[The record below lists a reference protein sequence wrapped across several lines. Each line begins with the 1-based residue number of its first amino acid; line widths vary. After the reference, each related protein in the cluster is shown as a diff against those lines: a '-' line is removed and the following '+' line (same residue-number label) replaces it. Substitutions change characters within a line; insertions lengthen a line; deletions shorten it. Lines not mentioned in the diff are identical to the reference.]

1 MRLCENAPTPCAPS
15 DVTYAVG
22 GTRPLPV
29 RVARASTRVAPA
41 RYRRGA
47 HVRAGTVLSEAR
59 HRRPRRPR
67 RRHRLLRVFA
77 AAVLVVLAVLG
88 MAGRGP
94 LSALGGIGSV
104 VGRMGESAVRTL
116 GLAPSSTPVAEWR
129 AGEVPELYQID
140 PAWEDEPYAGGT
152 VGENGCGP
160 TCLAMAYVAL
170 TGRTDMD
177 PATMAAFSEREGYTV
192 DGMTAWALMSDGAS
206 ELGLSVEELP
216 ANESVLSGALEEERP
231 VIASMMPGEFTTVGH
246 FIVIVGKDSSGKL
259 VVRDPNSVERSM
271 QTWDAQ
277 RVLGQCANLWAY
289 SRG

>member
-29 RVARASTRVAPA
+29 RVARASTRTAPA

-47 HVRAGTVLSEAR
+47 HVRAGAVLSEAR

-67 RRHRLLRVFA
+67 RRHRLLRVLA

-104 VGRMGESAVRTL
+104 VGRMGESTVRTL

-129 AGEVPELYQID
+129 AGELPELYQID
-140 PAWEDEPYAGGT
+140 PAWADEPYAGGT

-192 DGMTAWALMSDGAS
+192 DGMTAWALMTEGAHA
-206 ELGLSVEELP
+206 LGLTSEELP
-216 ANESVLSGALEEERP
+216 ANAASIRAALEAGQ
-231 VIASMMPGEFTTVGH
+231 VIIASVRPGDFTTTGH
-246 FIVIVGKDSSGKL
+246 FIVLAGIAANGEL
-259 VVRDPNSVERSM
+259 EIRDPNSAERTHE
-271 QTWDAQ
+271 TWGIE
-277 RVLGQCANLWAY
+277 RVLGQCANLWAI
-289 SRG
+289 GV

>member
-140 PAWEDEPYAGGT
+140 PTWADEPYAGGT

-192 DGMTAWALMSDGAS
+192 DGMTAWALMTEGAHA
-206 ELGLSVEELP
+206 LGLTSEELP
-216 ANESVLSGALEEERP
+216 ANAASIRAALEAGQ
-231 VIASMMPGEFTTVGH
+231 VIIASVRPGDFTTTGH
-246 FIVIVGKDSSGKL
+246 FIVLAGIAANGEL
-259 VVRDPNSVERSM
+259 EIRDPNSAERTHE
-271 QTWDAQ
+271 TWGIE
-277 RVLGQCANLWAY
+277 RVLGQCANLWAI
-289 SRG
+289 GV

>member
-29 RVARASTRVAPA
+29 RVARASTRVAPV

-140 PAWEDEPYAGGT
+140 PAWADESYAGGT

-192 DGMTAWALMSDGAS
+192 DGMTAWALMTEGAHA
-206 ELGLSVEELP
+206 LGLTSEELP
-216 ANESVLSGALEEERP
+216 ANAASIRAALEAGQ
-231 VIASMMPGEFTTVGH
+231 VIIASVRPGDFTTTGH
-246 FIVIVGKDSSGKL
+246 FIVLAGIAANGEL
-259 VVRDPNSVERSM
+259 EIRDPNSAERTHE
-271 QTWDAQ
+271 TWGIE
-277 RVLGQCANLWAY
+277 RVLGQCANLWAI
-289 SRG
+289 GV

>member
-47 HVRAGTVLSEAR
+47 HVRAGAVLSEAR

-140 PAWEDEPYAGGT
+140 PAWADEPYAGGT

-192 DGMTAWALMSDGAS
+192 DGMTAWALMTEGAHA
-206 ELGLSVEELP
+206 LGLTSEELP
-216 ANESVLSGALEEERP
+216 ANAASIRAALEAGQ
-231 VIASMMPGEFTTVGH
+231 VIIASVRPGDFTTTGH
-246 FIVIVGKDSSGKL
+246 FIVLAGIAANGEL
-259 VVRDPNSVERSM
+259 EIRDPNSAERTHE
-271 QTWDAQ
+271 TWGIE
-277 RVLGQCANLWAY
+277 RVLGQCANLWAI
-289 SRG
+289 GV

>member
-67 RRHRLLRVFA
+67 RRHRLFRVFA

-140 PAWEDEPYAGGT
+140 PAWADEPYAGGT

-192 DGMTAWALMSDGAS
+192 DGMTAWALMTEGAHA
-206 ELGLSVEELP
+206 LGLTSEELP
-216 ANESVLSGALEEERP
+216 ANAASIRAALEAGQ
-231 VIASMMPGEFTTVGH
+231 VIIASVRPGDFTTTGH
-246 FIVIVGKDSSGKL
+246 FIVLAGIAANGEL
-259 VVRDPNSVERSM
+259 EIRDPNSAERTHE
-271 QTWDAQ
+271 TWGIE
-277 RVLGQCANLWAY
+277 RVLGQCANLWAI
-289 SRG
+289 GV

>member
-47 HVRAGTVLSEAR
+47 HVRAGAVLSEAR

-140 PAWEDEPYAGGT
+140 PAWADELYAGGT

-192 DGMTAWALMSDGAS
+192 DGMTAWALMTEGAHA
-206 ELGLSVEELP
+206 LGLTSEELP
-216 ANESVLSGALEEERP
+216 ANAASIRAALEAGQ
-231 VIASMMPGEFTTVGH
+231 VIIASVRPGDFTTTGH
-246 FIVIVGKDSSGKL
+246 FIVLAGIAANGELEIS
-259 VVRDPNSVERSM
+259 DPNSAERTHE
-271 QTWDAQ
+271 TWGIE
-277 RVLGQCANLWAY
+277 RVLGQCANLWAI
-289 SRG
+289 GV